1 MTCLPNCV
9 TIAAYRGALNMAT
22 TIAQLIAYLQTL
34 PPEGEVE
41 SVRVIS
47 SGYASYGTVEEVLIG
62 EDNYSHNLIETFDFR
77 TDTVGVFAGKFFIR
91 FGES

>member
-1 MTCLPNCV
+1 
-9 TIAAYRGALNMAT
+9 MAT

-34 PPEGEVE
+34 PQDGEVE
-41 SVRVIS
+41 SVRVVS
-47 SGYASYGTVEEVLIG
+47 SGYASHGVAEEVKIG

-77 TDTVGVFAGKFFIR
+77 NDTIGQFAGKFFIR

>member
-1 MTCLPNCV
+1 
-9 TIAAYRGALNMAT
+9 MAT

-47 SGYASYGTVEEVLIG
+47 SGYASYGTAEEVKVG

-77 TDTVGVFAGKFFIR
+77 TDTVGQFAGKFFIR